1 MAGIASV
8 VVSPEYRGRGVG
20 SMLMRG
26 VLARSVEQGFP
37 LTALYPA
44 TTVIYRH
51 LGYEFGG
58 GRYRFSFPAA
68 DLRSLGGKDVSIR
81 RAGPADAGRF
91 LELVAESHAAGRVNG
106 PLVWA
111 ESKVAEWLE
120 DEDNFGYLADDG
132 FVVYNWHDS
141 DLRIDEIVAGSEA
154 TARALWATVGSG
166 SSIATNVQAY
176 IAPND
181 PVHLLVNHEADKHAQ
196 LQRWM
201 LRVLDAPAAIAAR
214 GFAPGADGGGRP
226 GARGPGGRRKHRPL
240 ASLRRRRLG
249 SLTPSTAPATP
260 CGSAP
265 AASPPCTPVRRSL
278 RFADPA
284 WRRVVRPPRTGRSTR
299 PSAAPRRTCSTSSDH
314 SGGFSDRDG
323 GSSDR
328 PRGGG
333 NPLSTGPGASISRP
347 VTGRLGLSN
356 KRSEVVFMRVLGVD
370 PGLTR
375 CGLGIVEGTPGRPP
389 TADRRR
395 GDPDTRRPG
404 RREAAGPDRDGD
416 RRVDRRA
423 PAGRGRGGAGVR
435 PAERADRDGHRPGVR
450 SGDGG
455 RRAARTAGGA
465 AHAE

>member
-1 MAGIASV
+1 MTDALRLVDISAEHLDDVIRVRSRSFGPLGAANREDWIKDAQEFIDGNRYVGVAAGDEVVAAGRLWDFRQWWGGRQVPMAGIASV

-26 VLARSVEQGFP
+26 VLARSVELGFP

-181 PVHLLVNHEADKHAQ
+181 PVHLLVNHEADKQTQ

-214 GFAPGADGGGRP
+214 GFAPGATVEVDLELEDLEVGGNTGRWHLSVADG
-226 GARGPGGRRKHRPL
+226 
-240 ASLRRRRLG
+240 SG
-249 SLTPSTAPATP
+249 SLTPSTGAGDTLRLGSRGLAALYAGTP
-260 CGSAP
+260 LAALRRSGLASGGSA
-265 AASPPCTPVRRSL
+265 
-278 RFADPA
+278 
-284 WRRVVRPPRTGRSTR
+284 
-299 PSAAPRRTCSTSSDH
+299 
-314 SGGFSDRDG
+314 
-323 GSSDR
+323 
-328 PRGGG
+328 
-333 NPLSTGPGASISRP
+333 
-347 VTGRLGLSN
+347 
-356 KRSEVVFMRVLGVD
+356 
-370 PGLTR
+370 
-375 CGLGIVEGTPGRPP
+375 
-389 TADRRR
+389 TAD
-395 GDPDTRRPG
+395 
-404 RREAAGPDRDGD
+404 GPIET
-416 RRVDRRA
+416 A
-423 PAGRGRGGAGVR
+423 FGGATSYML
-435 PAERADRDGHRPGVR
+435 DFF
-450 SGDGG
+450 
-455 RRAARTAGGA
+455 
-465 AHAE
+465 

>member
-1 MAGIASV
+1 MTDALRLVDITAAHLDDVIRVRSRSFGPLGASNREEWIKDAQEFIDGNRYLGVADGDEVVAAGRIWDFRQWWGGRQVPMAGIASV

-68 DLRSLGGKDVSIR
+68 DLRSLGGKDVGIR

-154 TARALWATVGSG
+154 TGRALWATVGSG

-214 GFAPGADGGGRP
+214 GFALGASVEVDLELEDMEVSGNTGRWHLSVADG
-226 GARGPGGRRKHRPL
+226 
-240 ASLRRRRLG
+240 SG
-249 SLTPSTAPATP
+249 SLTPSAGAGDTLRLGSRGLAALYAGTP
-260 CGSAP
+260 L
-265 AASPPCTPVRRSL
+265 AALRRSGL
-278 RFADPA
+278 A
-284 WRRVVRPPRTGRSTR
+284 
-299 PSAAPRRTCSTSSDH
+299 
-314 SGGFSDRDG
+314 SGG
-323 GSSDR
+323 
-328 PRGGG
+328 
-333 NPLSTGPGASISRP
+333 ST
-347 VTGRLGLSN
+347 
-356 KRSEVVFMRVLGVD
+356 
-370 PGLTR
+370 
-375 CGLGIVEGTPGRPP
+375 
-389 TADRRR
+389 TAD
-395 GDPDTRRPG
+395 GPIDT
-404 RREAAGPDRDGD
+404 AF
-416 RRVDRRA
+416 
-423 PAGRGRGGAGVR
+423 GGATSYML
-435 PAERADRDGHRPGVR
+435 DFF
-450 SGDGG
+450 
-455 RRAARTAGGA
+455 
-465 AHAE
+465 